1 MKKLSAVAVA
11 LFLCVGVSF
20 AARGGHGGNNYGEA
34 KSSSGKSCSSSG
46 KFGIGYSKVSVNAGQ
61 QLGNVGVDQIAGRYW
76 INDEIGVDFGL
87 GFSSGDAE
95 AAVLFTGK
103 FLYSFINRDKLKVY
117 MLAGVGFGNYD
128 PKRFGGNSMS
138 VFMAEGGLGIEYF
151 VIPSLSLLTE
161 IGLRYGSVSANGNSF
176 SQFNTVGDWVP
187 AAGVRFYF

>member
-1 MKKLSAVAVA
+1 MRKLSVVVMA
-11 LFLCVGVSF
+11 LLLCVGMSF
-20 AARGGHGGNNYGEA
+20 AARGGTGSSSGSSSS
-34 KSSSGKSCSSSG
+34 KSSSSSSSSSSG
-46 KFGIGYSKVSVNAGQ
+46 SFGIGYSKVSVNAGP
-61 QLGNVGVDQIAGRYW
+61 LGNVGVDQIAGRYW
-76 INDEIGVDFGL
+76 INDEIGLDFGL

-95 AAVLFTGK
+95 AAVLFSGK

-117 MLAGVGFGNYD
+117 MLAGIGFGNYD
-128 PKRFGGNSMS
+128 PKNGGNSVS

-151 VIPSLSLLTE
+151 VVPSLSLLTE